1 MKAGGKSMDRKY
13 AVQGIIG
20 CLLFGLGDWLLGYV
34 DPGKIDGDTFYF
46 ISAGHGAAFADW
58 KITVTLAAAVIGVLF
73 LQQGFVHIADI
84 MKDDRDRAGAQRVF
98 TFMTYPWIVIHFVVT
113 AIVFVYSY
121 TCRVAGEELAVQI
134 TGGMDKVFDV
144 CVLIA
149 YFILAVSLID
159 LVIVTARGRTILKR
173 REAFF
178 TPLTWIVVIGAVAL
192 LLPASPFSKGLY
204 TFCMNGGM
212 LVWFVRLLF
221 VKGEDRC

>member
-1 MKAGGKSMDRKY
+1 MKSMDKKY
-13 AVQGIIG
+13 AAQGIIG
-20 CLLFGLGDWLLGYV
+20 CLMFGLGDWLLGFV
-34 DPGKIDGDTFYF
+34 DPGKIDGDTFYY

-58 KITVTLAAAVIGVLF
+58 KITVTLASAVIGVLF

-134 TGGMDKVFDV
+134 TGGMDMAFNAG
-144 CVLIA
+144 LLLA
-149 YFILAVSLID
+149 YFILAVSLVD
-159 LVIVTARGRTILKR
+159 LVIVIARGRTVLKR
-173 REAFF
+173 YNAFF
-178 TPLTWIVVIGAVAL
+178 TPLTWIAVIGAAAL

-204 TFCMNGGM
+204 TFSMNGGM

>member
-1 MKAGGKSMDRKY
+1 MKAGGESMDRKY

-20 CLLFGLGDWLLGYV
+20 CLLFGLGDWLLGFV

-46 ISAGHGAAFADW
+46 ISAGHGAEYADW
-58 KITVTLAAAVIGVLF
+58 EIAVALAAAVIGVLF

-98 TFMTYPWIVIHFVVT
+98 TFMTFGWLIIHFVV
-113 AIVFVYSY
+113 AANVWGYSY
-121 TCRVAGEELAVQI
+121 ACRAYGSEQAALLSAG
-134 TGGMDKVFDV
+134 MNKVFAP
-144 CVLIA
+144 CLYLA
-149 YFILAVSLID
+149 YFIAAVALID

-212 LVWFVRLLF
+212 LVWFVRYLF

>member
-1 MKAGGKSMDRKY
+1 MDRKY

-20 CLLFGLGDWLLGYV
+20 CLLFGLGDWLLGFV

-46 ISAGHGAAFADW
+46 ISAGHGAEYADW

-84 MKDDRDRAGAQRVF
+84 IKDDRDRAGAQRVF

-113 AIVFVYSY
+113 AIAFVYSY
-121 TCRVAGEELAVQI
+121 TCRVAGEELAVLI

-159 LVIVTARGRTILKR
+159 LAIVTARGRTVLKR

-192 LLPASPFSKGLY
+192 VLPASPFSKGLY

>member
-1 MKAGGKSMDRKY
+1 MDRKY

-20 CLLFGLGDWLLGYV
+20 CLLFGLGDWLLGFV

-46 ISAGHGAAFADW
+46 ISAGHGAEYADW

-73 LQQGFVHIADI
+73 LQQGFVHVADL
-84 MKDDRDRAGAQRVF
+84 MNDDKDRMGARRVF

-134 TGGMDKVFDV
+134 TVGMDKVFV
-144 CVLIA
+144 PCLYLA
-149 YFILAVSLID
+149 YFIAAVALID
-159 LVIVTARGRTILKR
+159 LVIVTARGRTILER

-192 LLPASPFSKGLY
+192 VLPASPFSKGLY
-204 TFCMNGGM
+204 TFCMNGGI